1 MVSEVDSL
9 QDGRIARYWRI
20 GVLQDG
26 SFAMHW
32 RIENIGTVI
41 SHVRRSGEVGGY
53 RSMAYIGLW
62 LI

>member
-26 SFAMHW
+26 SVVMHW
-32 RIENIGTVI
+32 RIKNIRTVI
-41 SHVRRSGEVGGY
+41 SHARRSGEVGGFCSGCVKLG
-53 RSMAYIGLW
+53 RHR
-62 LI
+62 